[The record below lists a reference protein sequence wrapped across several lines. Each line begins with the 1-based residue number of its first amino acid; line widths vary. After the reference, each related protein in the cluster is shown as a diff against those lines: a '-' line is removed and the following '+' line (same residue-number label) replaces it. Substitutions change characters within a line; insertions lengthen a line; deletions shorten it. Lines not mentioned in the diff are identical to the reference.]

1 MTYSFKPKAVATTA
15 LALAIVGCNSSSN
28 DIDNT
33 LSLDLRL
40 METTDLHSNMMPYN
54 YFLSEEANAE
64 AGMQAYGLSR
74 TATLIDQ
81 ARREQPNNMLFDNG
95 DLIQGSPMGDY
106 LADLGVEYLK
116 ESQNVHP
123 VYKAMN
129 YLNYDAANLGNH
141 EFNYGLDYLA
151 AASEA
156 ANFPYVNANVYEFND
171 ELARLTDDECTVDL
185 DDHFAGNTEEFFNEN
200 KPYFQPFTILNRYFT
215 ADDGESYPVKVGVI
229 GFTPPQILNWDERH
243 LKCQV
248 LLADIKMTAEHYV
261 PKMQALGADI
271 IVAIPHSGLT
281 GGEND
286 NHFEENATWQLAY
299 VDGIDAIMFGHDHN
313 NFPTDADVYDGMT
326 DVDAQNGT
334 INGVP
339 AVMPGFWG
347 NHIGIIDFK
356 LESKNN
362 GESWNIVSSKPHLKA
377 LTDSTTSDA
386 EIEFLVKKDHEGTI
400 DFMGEEI
407 ANINDPINSFFT
419 AVEPDISVQ
428 IVNEAQ
434 MSWGLAQQESGAI
447 EKSHPVISV
456 SAPFKGGRGGSS
468 DYTNI
473 DGGVLTRASV
483 ADLYVFDNN
492 TPAILEISAGDIIEW
507 LEYVAAQQY
516 VTVAQEGD
524 RVLDENFRS
533 YNFDVFFGGFDAENI
548 SQLTYEID
556 VTQGPRYTINEDGSH
571 NLLPGNHRIRNLVF
585 AGETLDRDSEKMFYV
600 VTNNY
605 RASQSTM
612 PGVEN
617 AEVVLEDA
625 AFTNRELVNDY
636 LNDLVEQAGGNSDE
650 LVTLE
655 FPNAHNFSLVGG
667 DYSVRFLSSHL
678 DAASDYADEHLE
690 AVTPTDEFGNV
701 GANEGYRFFE
711 YQLTSAE

>member
-1 MTYSFKPKAVATTA
+1 M
-15 LALAIVGCNSSSN
+15 
-28 DIDNT
+28 
-33 LSLDLRL
+33 DLRL

-54 YFLSEEANAE
+54 YFLSEEANEE
-64 AGMQAYGLSR
+64 AGPQAYGLSR

-106 LADLGVEYLK
+106 LADLGVEYLQ
-116 ESQNVHP
+116 EALNVHP

-151 AASEA
+151 AASEG

-171 ELARLTDDECTVDL
+171 DLARLTDEECTVDL
-185 DDHFAGNTEEFFNEN
+185 DDHFAGNTEEFFDEN

-215 ADDGESYPVKVGVI
+215 ADDGENYPVKVGVI

-281 GGEND
+281 GGANNNE
-286 NHFEENATWQLAY
+286 FQENATWQLAY

-313 NFPTDADVYDGMT
+313 NFPTDADVYDGMEG
-326 DVDAQNGT
+326 VDAKNGT

-347 NHIGIIDFK
+347 NHLGIIDFK
-356 LESKNN
+356 LESKDN

-377 LTDSTTSDA
+377 LTESTVSNV
-386 EIEFLVKKDHEGTI
+386 EIEFLVKGDHEGTI
-400 DFMGEEI
+400 EFMGEEI

-434 MSWGLAQQESGAI
+434 MDWGIAQQDSGALT
-447 EKSHPVISV
+447 ENYPVISV

-507 LEYVAAQQY
+507 LEYVVAQQY
-516 VTVAQEGD
+516 VTVSKEGD

-533 YNFDVFFGGFDAENI
+533 YNFDIFFGGFVNEE
-548 SQLTYEID
+548 SQLNYQID
-556 VTQGPRYTINEDGSH
+556 VTQDARYIVDSEDGSYELFEK
-571 NLLPGNHRIRNLVF
+571 NRRIKNFTF
-585 AGETLDRDSEKMFYV
+585 AGESFDINSEKLFYV

-605 RASQSTM
+605 RASNSDM
-612 PGVEN
+612 PGVKN
-617 AEVVLEDA
+617 AKIVLEDA

-636 LNDLVEQAGGNSDE
+636 LNELVEQAGGSSDE

-655 FPNAHNFSLVGG
+655 FLNAHNFSLVGG
-667 DYSVRFLSSHL
+667 DYPVRFLSSHL

-690 AVTPTDEFGNV
+690 TVTPTDEFGNV